1 MVADMI
7 MKRMKEKTTISII
20 TPQQPVGDE
29 TFGDED
35 GVDGSR
41 PANKVVKS
49 PREKSTRMTQ
59 VAGTGVGEEVEVGE
73 EDEGV
78 VVAGAE
84 EEGIDMRAEVIKDW
98 EWWTIKIER
107 SIWILLYKFVSSL
120 SGWQDI

>member
-1 MVADMI
+1 MI

-84 EEGIDMRAEVIKDW
+84 EEGIDMRAEVIKD
-98 EWWTIKIER
+98 
-107 SIWILLYKFVSSL
+107 
-120 SGWQDI
+120 